1 MLLLEYERVK
11 LLIMFR
17 KVGVHMSDDQVTV
30 TGHQDTS
37 NSVVSLLALL
47 RDHADSVN
55 SIVENIAQDVPSNL
69 VHGIIQLLTV
79 EGVFLREVVDAV
91 GTDQLGKG
99 GPEWVTVRRLLGAVY
114 DQSFSSGTGQAESE

>member
-1 MLLLEYERVK
+1 
-11 LLIMFR
+11 
-17 KVGVHMSDDQVTV
+17 MSDDQVTV

-37 NSVVSLLALL
+37 DSVASLLALL

-55 SIVENIAQDVPSNL
+55 SIVDTITQDIPSNL
-69 VHGIIQLLTV
+69 VCGIIQLLTV

-99 GPEWVTVRRLLGAVY
+99 GPEWVAVRRLLGAVY